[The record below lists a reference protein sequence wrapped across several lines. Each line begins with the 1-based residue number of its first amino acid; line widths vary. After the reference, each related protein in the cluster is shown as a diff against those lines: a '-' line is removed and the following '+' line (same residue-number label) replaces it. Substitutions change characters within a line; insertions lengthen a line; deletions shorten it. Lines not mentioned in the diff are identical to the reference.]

1 MAIIKNEI
9 PICFV
14 DKECV
19 RIVDCSFHITVLY
32 LNCGGKEKW
41 I

>member
-1 MAIIKNEI
+1 MLQI

-14 DKECV
+14 DMEYV
-19 RIVDCSFHITVLY
+19 RIVDCSFHIIALY
-32 LNCGGKEKW
+32 LDRGGKEKW